1 VIAACCH
8 GQSERQRRRE
18 GLEWSGVGRDDAVG
32 LGLPARAEDVLWV
45 GRKVSR
51 QEGRREEVAYFG
63 NVLSA

>member
-1 VIAACCH
+1 
-8 GQSERQRRRE
+8 
-18 GLEWSGVGRDDAVG
+18 VGRDDAVG